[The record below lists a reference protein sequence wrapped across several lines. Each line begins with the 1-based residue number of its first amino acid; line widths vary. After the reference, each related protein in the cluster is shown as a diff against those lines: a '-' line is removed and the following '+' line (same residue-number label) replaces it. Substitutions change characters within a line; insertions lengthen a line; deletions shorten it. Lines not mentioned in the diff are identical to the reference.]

1 MQPMLTFIKTG
12 FCQVQI
18 HVYGLYRNQF
28 FWGVCLFFVFLSF
41 PLYHFF
47 FLSFFDFLRRKATYQ
62 IQFGIASGVEAV
74 AQLKT
79 LFGIFR
85 ANWSLLDAV
94 NIVLFCW
101 TKSENCSICV
111 VWDIFKNC
119 IKAVTKQVAQLS
131 QTDRAA
137 GWISFGQKWQ
147 TILCRNYR
155 SSFNHCDVIGLRGY
169 RILWNKAT

>member
-1 MQPMLTFIKTG
+1 MYT
-12 FCQVQI
+12 
-18 HVYGLYRNQF
+18 VYTVTNF

-85 ANWSLLDAV
+85 AN
-94 NIVLFCW
+94 
-101 TKSENCSICV
+101 
-111 VWDIFKNC
+111 
-119 IKAVTKQVAQLS
+119 
-131 QTDRAA
+131 
-137 GWISFGQKWQ
+137 
-147 TILCRNYR
+147 
-155 SSFNHCDVIGLRGY
+155 
-169 RILWNKAT
+169 